1 MNNLKKLRKVKGLS
15 QIELA
20 KKLGVSQETVS
31 KWESGKVIPDI
42 KNLISMKTIFNVSI
56 DYLLD
61 FDIVVP
67 TLEKNEL
74 NPSQQKMIKTILNL
88 KSENQAKI
96 AERAEILEQLE
107 HNQF

>member
-20 KKLGVSQETVS
+20 KQLGVSQETVS

-61 FDIVVP
+61 FDIVVT

-74 NPSQQKMIKTILNL
+74 NP
-88 KSENQAKI
+88 
-96 AERAEILEQLE
+96 
-107 HNQF
+107 